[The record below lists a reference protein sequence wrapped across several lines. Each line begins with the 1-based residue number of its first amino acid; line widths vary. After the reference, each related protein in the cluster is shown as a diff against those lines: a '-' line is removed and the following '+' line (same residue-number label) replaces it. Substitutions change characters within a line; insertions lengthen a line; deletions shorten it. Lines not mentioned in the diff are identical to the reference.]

1 MNENYDVI
9 VIGAGAVGCAVAREL
24 SRYDLRIA
32 VLEKNSD
39 IAGETTGRNSAVVH
53 AGFNNRS
60 GSRMASLC
68 VEGNQ
73 GFEALCRD
81 LDVPFRQ
88 TGKLVVAFDEEDEQR
103 LEQLLFQGRE
113 NGCRDLEI
121 LKGER
126 LEKLLR
132 EKNMRW
138 LLGPSRAAAET
149 LPETKP
155 LRIAADAGPDQMRR
169 CQAALWSPHTGITN
183 PFLYCVALAENAH
196 ANGAEFFL
204 DTEVT
209 GISKQDFGFEVRCE
223 RGGGETMRIHREDP
237 SLDISSVRGNGA
249 VTVTRSPEP
258 GHGSRWAHGTGG
270 MTVTFCCRYLINCAG
285 LQADRI
291 AAMAGVD
298 AYQIYPCRG
307 EYFILDKMDG
317 SNKTEAN
324 GQANETKANGQ
335 AREAGANGQ
344 AYETEVN
351 GQVDEAGQV
360 SDAVFSGLSMP
371 VYPAPRKNA
380 GGLGVHLTPTIEG
393 NIIIGPSA
401 DYLDPSVRDDYA
413 CTRPVMQD
421 LMEQARQLIGIEQC
435 GDGEVRL
442 QPIGNY
448 SGIRPKLAPPDEGG
462 YHDFVIQAEED
473 VPGLINL
480 VGIESPG
487 LTASVPIAKQVCR
500 MIGKMECTKESG
512 CGDQRIIPDGHVLD
526 EHVPKEHSMKE
537 YVPGLRPNPDFIGTR
552 RGILRFR
559 EQSPE
564 RQAELIA
571 EDPDY
576 GEIICRCQKITK
588 REIREAIE
596 NPLGAVSISSIKYRA
611 WATTGR
617 CNGGYCLPRIVQL
630 LLEEYGWKPEEI
642 RHRDQGSE
650 MFIGMV
656 K

>member
-1 MNENYDVI
+1 M
-9 VIGAGAVGCAVAREL
+9 
-24 SRYDLRIA
+24 
-32 VLEKNSD
+32 
-39 IAGETTGRNSAVVH
+39 
-53 AGFNNRS
+53 
-60 GSRMASLC
+60 
-68 VEGNQ
+68 
-73 GFEALCRD
+73 
-81 LDVPFRQ
+81 
-88 TGKLVVAFDEEDEQR
+88 
-103 LEQLLFQGRE
+103 
-113 NGCRDLEI
+113 
-121 LKGER
+121 
-126 LEKLLR
+126 
-132 EKNMRW
+132 
-138 LLGPSRAAAET
+138 
-149 LPETKP
+149 
-155 LRIAADAGPDQMRR
+155 
-169 CQAALWSPHTGITN
+169 
-183 PFLYCVALAENAH
+183 
-196 ANGAEFFL
+196 
-204 DTEVT
+204 
-209 GISKQDFGFEVRCE
+209 
-223 RGGGETMRIHREDP
+223 
-237 SLDISSVRGNGA
+237 
-249 VTVTRSPEP
+249 
-258 GHGSRWAHGTGG
+258 
-270 MTVTFCCRYLINCAG
+270 
-285 LQADRI
+285 
-291 AAMAGVD
+291 
-298 AYQIYPCRG
+298 
-307 EYFILDKMDG
+307 
-317 SNKTEAN
+317 
-324 GQANETKANGQ
+324 
-335 AREAGANGQ
+335 
-344 AYETEVN
+344 
-351 GQVDEAGQV
+351 
-360 SDAVFSGLSMP
+360 
-371 VYPAPRKNA
+371 
-380 GGLGVHLTPTIEG
+380 HLTPTIEG

-462 YHDFVIQAEED
+462 YHDFVIRAEED

-500 MIGKMECTKESG
+500 MIGKMECTKDG
-512 CGDQRIIPDGHVLD
+512 RRGDQRVVSDEHIPD
-526 EHVPKEHSMKE
+526 EHVPKEHGRKE
-537 YVPGLRPNPDFIGTR
+537 CVPGLRPNPDFIGTR

-596 NPLGAVSISSIKYRA
+596 NPLGAVSISAIKYRA

-642 RHRDQGSE
+642 RYRDQGSE